1 MNTDKIREALE
12 LAEAMAD
19 IFDQLSQKL
28 GDLRERN
35 MDRSRLEEIRD
46 AIAELDRMEAPKVLT
61 TEALWQAFKNELVPD
76 GCSESIGLMFDQP
89 TAEFV
94 LRYVRDNGYL
104 APAPG
109 LTVEEVMEAFTQECR
124 PPEIRASVM
133 RPRFRA
139 RLTAAIEAKSRT
151 A

>member
-1 MNTDKIREALE
+1 MSKIRIEGSFVALVTPFNHDGSVDYGAFE
-12 LAEAMAD
+12 SLLSFQARHGTRAVLIMGSTGEVSMLTAD
-19 IFDQLSQKL
+19 ERRDIIRRTARLNTQGMKL
-28 GDLRERN
+28 
-35 MDRSRLEEIRD
+35 
-46 AIAELDRMEAPKVLT
+46 
-61 TEALWQAFKNELVPD
+61 FY
-76 GCSESIGLMFDQP
+76 GCTGNSTQSSIDN
-89 TAEFV
+89 V
-94 LRYVRDNGYL
+94 RYARDNGYL